1 MSILIKVT
9 IRPCHFHRNVPESKS
24 APLNLVSQQILSA
37 CNSLGTSQNGS
48 FYLNSILGTS
58 DSPLEVERG
67 RTFSLTYTLCL
78 SIPPCGVSP
87 PWESFSPWEWGT
99 IRWAELVL
107 TISILL
113 GPSASLTN
121 FLVVRIE
128 YCKLGIWGSQ
138 IHLRRLG
145 MDLDL
150 ILKEILIEW

>member
-1 MSILIKVT
+1 M
-9 IRPCHFHRNVPESKS
+9 
-24 APLNLVSQQILSA
+24 
-37 CNSLGTSQNGS
+37 
-48 FYLNSILGTS
+48 
-58 DSPLEVERG
+58 
-67 RTFSLTYTLCL
+67 
-78 SIPPCGVSP
+78 
-87 PWESFSPWEWGT
+87 
-99 IRWAELVL
+99 VL

-121 FLVVRIE
+121 VLVVRIE